1 MRIDKNRGMKYETM
15 TLEEFNRRNKS
26 NVPGLETVQFT
37 GANTVTVY
45 NIDTIPEAKHCK
57 NHSGLIAEED
67 GVFHFIEECDCE

>member
-37 GANTVTVY
+37 SANTVTVY
-45 NIDTIPEAKHCK
+45 NIDTIPLQKYCK
-57 NHSGLIAEED
+57 NHSGLVADED
-67 GVFHFIEECDCE
+67 GVFQYIEECDCE